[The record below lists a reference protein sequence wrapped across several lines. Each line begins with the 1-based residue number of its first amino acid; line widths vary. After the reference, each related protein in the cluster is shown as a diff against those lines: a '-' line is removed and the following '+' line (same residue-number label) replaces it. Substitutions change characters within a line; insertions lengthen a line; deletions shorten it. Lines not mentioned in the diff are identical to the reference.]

1 MLWAGSGQRR
11 RLWEPHLGDGLGSE
25 QSSGSSLRDRCS
37 VGAEDAPATAVC
49 VYPKQ
54 PGLSLPC
61 APGWAREVQEGQHR
75 ARALPSIRGLTP
87 SPGLG
92 WGGQRKDL
100 LLLQGERS
108 EGQEVQEVQFRA
120 ASSPVLSINLSVSLP
135 RSCTFTLR
143 PLDARL
149 APALSALLNQ
159 GPEGLVVQRL
169 FSIVSMCS
177 FPLASSKAK
186 DSSSAMPRMRKSQD
200 FCWSFSRGLGL
211 RAAVIAQQCGTRA
224 PTTAGLK
231 KDGAIKKGKRY
242 FSSYRGSGGKS
253 QKTFLF
259 FV

>member
-1 MLWAGSGQRR
+1 M
-11 RLWEPHLGDGLGSE
+11 
-25 QSSGSSLRDRCS
+25 
-37 VGAEDAPATAVC
+37 
-49 VYPKQ
+49 YPKQ

-61 APGWAREVQEGQHR
+61 APGWAREVQEGQHQ
-75 ARALPSIRGLTP
+75 ALPSIRGLTP

-92 WGGQRKDL
+92 WGGQRKDP

-120 ASSPVLSINLSVSLP
+120 ASSPVLSINLSVPLP

-143 PLDARL
+143 PLNARL

-200 FCWSFSRGLGL
+200 FCWSFSRAWDCVLL
-211 RAAVIAQQCGTRA
+211 LLHSSVVPELQQQQGSRRMEQ
-224 PTTAGLK
+224 LK
-231 KDGAIKKGKRY
+231 KEKDTSVIIEGVGESLKKH
-242 FSSYRGSGGKS
+242 FF
-253 QKTFLF
+253 FLCEEK
-259 FV
+259 